1 MMEITSRQIVA
12 GSLGKLKPK
21 TEDKSQ
27 LPKGINLEESP
38 KIKPLALNL
47 CCGIWDDGWAQGLT
61 KAGWD
66 VINVGIEI
74 LGALPGF
81 SIQADVREIAKDV
94 QAYFPALKFDLVVA
108 SPPCQEFSYSSFPF
122 RKAKEKFKNN
132 PPDPTI
138 WKACV
143 EIARQ
148 LKTPLILENVSGARK
163 WMGKNSWKYGSFYF
177 WGVMPALLPI
187 GNPRKGFKNNPIEKP
202 NKKRNTEWRGNVQGK
217 AGFPG
222 ECERPELTYKKMV
235 GSEKYKIVGGSRQRL
250 SPGSARKE
258 WSAKAA
264 MIPEELSTW
273 IGECFY
279 PQEMRGH

>member
-1 MMEITSRQIVA
+1 MEITSRQIVA

-108 SPPCQEFSYSSFPF
+108 SPPCQEFSFRSLPF
-122 RKAKEKFKNN
+122 GRKKNLP
-132 PPDPTI
+132 PPDKTL
-138 WKACV
+138 WEACLK
-143 EIARQ
+143 IAKD
-148 LKTPLILENVSGARK
+148 LNVPIVLENVRGARD
-163 WMGKNSWKYGSFYF
+163 WMGPSKNNYGPFHF
-177 WGVMPALLPI
+177 WGDVPILLPL
-187 GNPRKGFKNNPIEKP
+187 G
-202 NKKRNTEWRGNVQGK
+202 
-217 AGFPG
+217 
-222 ECERPELTYKKMV
+222 
-235 GSEKYKIVGGSRQRL
+235 KIVKGQDITIKFKENAKRLYAGARAFSSRSHQRK
-250 SPGSARKE
+250 A
-258 WSAKAA
+258 WSAKIA